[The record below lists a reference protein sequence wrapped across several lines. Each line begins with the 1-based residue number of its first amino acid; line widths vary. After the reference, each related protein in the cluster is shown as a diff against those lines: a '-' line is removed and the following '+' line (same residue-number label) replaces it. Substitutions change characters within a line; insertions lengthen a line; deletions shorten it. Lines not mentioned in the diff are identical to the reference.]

1 MTAAL
6 IFGENRLCI
15 DDFRHY
21 AEDAAAGNPYN
32 TFFRLSVRSGEFA
45 GSGPFACDIA
55 DFRRFAGEI
64 AELYRFCRECAE
76 LSDTEYG
83 SRLALCMNKTGRLTV
98 SGTVIGSAA
107 EHTLSFTFTADQ
119 TALPPSAPLSMG
131 LHGYPTNY
139 NGGNCHVY

>member
-6 IFGENRLCI
+6 ILGEKRLCI
-15 DDFRHY
+15 DSFRHY

-32 TFFRLSVRSGEFA
+32 TFFRLTVRSGEFA

-64 AELYRFCRECAE
+64 AGLYRFCRECAE
-76 LSDTEYG
+76 LADTEYG
-83 SRLALCMNKTGRLTV
+83 SVLSLRMSRTGRLTV

-107 EHTLSFTFTADQ
+107 EHTLKFTFTADQ
-119 TALPPSAPLSMG
+119 TALPPFCTALDG
-131 LHGYPTNY
+131 LLQASDKL
-139 NGGNCHVY
+139 

>member
-15 DDFRHY
+15 DSFRHY

-32 TFFRLSVRSGEFA
+32 TFFRLTVRSGEFA

-64 AELYRFCRECAE
+64 AGLYRFCRESTE
-76 LSDTEYG
+76 LTDTEYG
-83 SRLALCMNKTGRLTV
+83 SRMTLHMNKTGQLTV
-98 SGTVIGSAA
+98 SGTVLGSAA
-107 EHTLSFTFTADQ
+107 EHTLKFTFAADQ
-119 TALPPSAPLSMG
+119 TALPPFCAALDG
-131 LHGYPTNY
+131 LLQTSDKR
-139 NGGNCHVY
+139 